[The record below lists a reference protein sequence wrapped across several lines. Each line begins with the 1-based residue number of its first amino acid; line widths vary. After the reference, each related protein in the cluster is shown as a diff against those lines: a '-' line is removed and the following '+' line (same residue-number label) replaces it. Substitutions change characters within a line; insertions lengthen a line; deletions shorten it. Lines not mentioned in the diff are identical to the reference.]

1 MRAGFPTG
9 REVVEAPAGSDR
21 NLEKGARMEIG
32 LLIRYGKLVPGR
44 ETQAM
49 ALFQES
55 VAYFQEKV
63 AAGDIASFEPFF
75 FMTSDLDQELGF
87 FVVKGPA
94 PAIFAL
100 MEDERYRTLMQK
112 GMVLVE
118 HLHSDFL
125 VVGEGIAAQVERATK
140 VNAELAL

>member
-1 MRAGFPTG
+1 M
-9 REVVEAPAGSDR
+9 D
-21 NLEKGARMEIG
+21 IG

-44 ETQAM
+44 EAQAM
-49 ALFQES
+49 QLFQES
-55 VAYFQEKV
+55 IGYFQDKL
-63 AAGDIASFEPFF
+63 AAGEIASFEPFF

-100 MEDERYRTLMQK
+100 LEDERYRTLMQK
-112 GMVLVE
+112 GMVLVG
-118 HLHSDFL
+118 HLHTDFL
-125 VVGEGIAAQVERATK
+125 VVGEGIAAQFERAMK

>member
-1 MRAGFPTG
+1 
-9 REVVEAPAGSDR
+9 
-21 NLEKGARMEIG
+21 MEIG

-44 ETQAM
+44 EKQAI

-55 VAYFQEKV
+55 MSYLQERL
-63 AAGDIASFEPFF
+63 AAGEITSFEPFF
-75 FMTSDLDQELGF
+75 FMTSDLDEELGF

-94 PAIFAL
+94 PAIFGL
-100 MEDERYRTLMQK
+100 MEDEHYRMLMQK
-112 GMVLVE
+112 SMALVE

-125 VVGEGIAAQVERATK
+125 VVGEGIASQVERAMK

>member
-1 MRAGFPTG
+1 
-9 REVVEAPAGSDR
+9 
-21 NLEKGARMEIG
+21 MEIG

-49 ALFQES
+49 TLFQES
-55 VAYFQEKV
+55 VAFFQGKL
-63 AAGDIASFEPFF
+63 AAGQIGSFEPFF

-100 MEDERYRTLMQK
+100 MEDEEYRLFMAR
-112 GMVLVE
+112 GMALVE

-125 VVGEGIAAQVERATK
+125 VVGEGIPAQIERTAK
-140 VNAELAL
+140 VHTELAL